1 MFAAC
6 DVTWRPAASSSS
18 LDGHLGRQTSCS
30 ETKRKKEP
38 EQIDCPLNG
47 PSRDSQACPKPH
59 LQDYQQDKKMNGR
72 HKRSRLCT
80 RSPALKSSSRAN
92 CALVYCVLL
101 LRPVIFCLVVSWLL

>member
-47 PSRDSQACPKPH
+47 PSRDS
-59 LQDYQQDKKMNGR
+59 
-72 HKRSRLCT
+72 
-80 RSPALKSSSRAN
+80 
-92 CALVYCVLL
+92 
-101 LRPVIFCLVVSWLL
+101 